1 MSEKCEKCK
10 GTGFLTVT
18 VEKCPQCGGSKGKGS
33 GKVSVDLMAL
43 SEQNLSSILSGECP
57 KCGGTGEIE
66 HKIKCDVCRG
76 SGEIYHCRKCGKQ
89 IPYLNENNEEICNMC
104 RASSTVYRLDASC
117 DYDDLGIGKYY
128 VGVVDGIV
136 ENLGAFVRLNDNV
149 KGLMHEKNIT
159 KMPEKGEEQIVY
171 LKDMRKQGRD
181 VKLDLVQKNPKE
193 YEISV
198 VEKNVPGTH
207 IGDITPAMNGKLV
220 RIRGEVIQVKQTGGP
235 TIFTISD
242 ETGTA
247 PCAGFS
253 TAGQRSYAHIDAG
266 MIVSAVGTVNL
277 RDGAVQIELA
287 GMKELPEEEK
297 IRLLEIIE
305 KAIDEKATPHD
316 IPFLAESEILEKLR
330 PAMLQAAKEI
340 RRAIFRSRP
349 IILRHHSDADGI
361 TSGMAIE
368 KAILPLIEEV
378 NNGDVTH
385 FYKRAPSKAP
395 FYELADVVKDV
406 SYSVEDN
413 LRYGE
418 PFPLIIMVDNGSTE
432 EDMPAYLHTQ
442 VYGMDVVV
450 IDHHHP
456 DEAVD
461 QFLIAHVNPYHV
473 GGDFG
478 LTAGMLCTETA
489 RLINPDV
496 TDQIIHL
503 PAVAGVGD
511 RAVSP
516 EFDQYLELVKDRYT
530 TDNLKEMALALDY
543 EQYWL
548 KFSAGVGVI
557 DDILDFRDHDI
568 HSRLVK
574 MLCAQ
579 ADSMIR
585 EQIDV
590 CLPNVEM
597 TKLKSGAVLNI
608 IDVEK
613 YAHKFTFPA
622 PGKTSG
628 EIHDIMCRD
637 RYPGQP
643 VITLGLGPD
652 FAVIRSK
659 NVLMNIPQIVRELR
673 EELVGAGVNGGGHL
687 IVGSIKFV
695 EGAKET
701 VVKRLI
707 EKLAEADVEKSE

>member
-242 ETGTA
+242 ETGRA

-253 TAGQRSYAHIDAG
+253 TAGQRSYSHIDAG

-305 KAIDEKATPHD
+305 KA
-316 IPFLAESEILEKLR
+316 
-330 PAMLQAAKEI
+330 
-340 RRAIFRSRP
+340 
-349 IILRHHSDADGI
+349 
-361 TSGMAIE
+361 
-368 KAILPLIEEV
+368 
-378 NNGDVTH
+378 
-385 FYKRAPSKAP
+385 
-395 FYELADVVKDV
+395 
-406 SYSVEDN
+406 
-413 LRYGE
+413 
-418 PFPLIIMVDNGSTE
+418 
-432 EDMPAYLHTQ
+432 
-442 VYGMDVVV
+442 
-450 IDHHHP
+450 
-456 DEAVD
+456 
-461 QFLIAHVNPYHV
+461 
-473 GGDFG
+473 
-478 LTAGMLCTETA
+478 
-489 RLINPDV
+489 
-496 TDQIIHL
+496 
-503 PAVAGVGD
+503 
-511 RAVSP
+511 
-516 EFDQYLELVKDRYT
+516 
-530 TDNLKEMALALDY
+530 
-543 EQYWL
+543 
-548 KFSAGVGVI
+548 
-557 DDILDFRDHDI
+557 
-568 HSRLVK
+568 
-574 MLCAQ
+574 
-579 ADSMIR
+579 
-585 EQIDV
+585 
-590 CLPNVEM
+590 
-597 TKLKSGAVLNI
+597 
-608 IDVEK
+608 
-613 YAHKFTFPA
+613 
-622 PGKTSG
+622 
-628 EIHDIMCRD
+628 
-637 RYPGQP
+637 
-643 VITLGLGPD
+643 
-652 FAVIRSK
+652 
-659 NVLMNIPQIVRELR
+659 
-673 EELVGAGVNGGGHL
+673 
-687 IVGSIKFV
+687 
-695 EGAKET
+695 
-701 VVKRLI
+701 
-707 EKLAEADVEKSE
+707 